1 MSDVSRQR
9 ASEASELSGMS
20 RDRERRVAGG
30 HRQDHAEANHNTSE
44 RMSHYAAGRRR
55 EYRCQQILEEAG
67 YLTIRAASSKGIADV
82 IAFGPS
88 SIRIISV
95 KSGEARITPTEREGL
110 QALAKS
116 LRGKATVEGWHFA
129 DRCTKPNVE
138 VFG

>member
-1 MSDVSRQR
+1 
-9 ASEASELSGMS
+9 
-20 RDRERRVAGG
+20 
-30 HRQDHAEANHNTSE
+30 
-44 RMSHYAAGRRR
+44 MSHYAAGRRR

-88 SIRIISV
+88 SIRITSV

-129 DRCTKPNVE
+129 HRCTKPNVE
-138 VFG
+138 VFR